1 MKTLKLA
8 AFSLILAATIALP
21 SSAQAQADPP
31 DVEKLIGFVRW
42 TGVLVSMG
50 VIVGASLLIR
60 FLNSSVISLGNRFTN
75 RRLTFQKVESFARFA
90 IYIMAGALT
99 IALSFRL
106 TDAVLTLVGG
116 TLAVAVGFAMRDLI
130 AAMIAGVTIMLD
142 RPFQVGDRVQFAGE
156 YGDITAIGLRS
167 VRLQTLDDNTV
178 TVPNNKLL
186 TDVTSCG
193 NYGALDMQIQI
204 DFFIGVDQDIAV
216 AERIL
221 REAMLTSQYV
231 YLPKPI
237 VVLVKQVIKDQYVA
251 IHLRLKGYVL
261 DTKYEKAFETDVSK
275 RALLAFR
282 EYGVLPPAILHR
294 YQAGNSPPPV
304 ETDDATSA
312 LRQ

>member
-1 MKTLKLA
+1 MKRITFFAVLCLLVWFPA
-8 AFSLILAATIALP
+8 TAF
-21 SSAQAQADPP
+21 AQTDPP
-31 DVEKLIGFVRW
+31 NVEKILTFVRW

-50 VIVGASLLIR
+50 VVVGAGLLVR
-60 FLNSSVISLGNRFTN
+60 FINNIVVSLGDRFTN
-75 RRLTFQKVESFARFA
+75 RRLTFQKIESFLRFA
-90 IYIMAGALT
+90 IYIVTGAVV

-116 TLAVAVGFAMRDLI
+116 TLAVAIGFAMRDLV

-142 RPFQVGDRVQFAGE
+142 RPFQVGDRVLFSGE

-167 VRLQTLDDNTV
+167 VRIQTLDDNTV

-186 TDVTSCG
+186 TEVTSCG

-204 DFFIGVDQDIAV
+204 DFYIGVDQDIAL

-231 YLPKPI
+231 YLKKPI
-237 VVLVKQVIKDQYVA
+237 VVLVKQVLKDQYVS

-282 EYGVLPPAILHR
+282 EHGILPPAILHR
-294 YQAGNSPPPV
+294 QIEHQPLTRAV
-304 ETDDATSA
+304 TSRIREEEP